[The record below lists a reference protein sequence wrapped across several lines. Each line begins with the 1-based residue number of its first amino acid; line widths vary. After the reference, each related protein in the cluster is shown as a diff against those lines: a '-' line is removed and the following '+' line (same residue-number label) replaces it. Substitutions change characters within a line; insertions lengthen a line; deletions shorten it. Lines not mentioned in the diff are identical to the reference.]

1 MPNRLLRTRSLM
13 FSPKKLKNRQIVKR
27 YEDRVLGSRLV
38 NSRRRKI
45 VHGRRTNAGD
55 EA

>member
-1 MPNRLLRTRSLM
+1 MSNRLLRARSLM

-27 YEDRVLGSRLV
+27 YEDRVLGTRLE
-38 NSRRRKI
+38 NSRSRQN
-45 VHGRRTNAGD
+45 VHRRRTNASD

>member
-27 YEDRVLGSRLV
+27 YEDRVLGTRLI
-38 NSRRRKI
+38 NSRRNKN
-45 VHGRRTNAGD
+45 VHRRRANAGD